1 MNSLLFSIATPHPP
15 LLAAFT
21 QHKKLQLDTTNLHP
35 HQHLQ
40 FVALNSTSEK
50 SSTPHKLC
58 IKSIRMKLMSKCTEK
73 HAGTLHKFLECKV
86 LLLTVHQVNPHASQI
101 KSKRVRYSTYSLIG
115 IYPCV
120 QYITLITN
128 PTTNLTN
135 LPSKFFPELAIA
147 PTKGGEYKHL

>member
-1 MNSLLFSIATPHPP
+1 
-15 LLAAFT
+15 
-21 QHKKLQLDTTNLHP
+21 
-35 HQHLQ
+35 
-40 FVALNSTSEK
+40 
-50 SSTPHKLC
+50 
-58 IKSIRMKLMSKCTEK
+58 MKLMSKCTEK